1 MGLKKREVNTD
12 LDERPNGTVIL
23 YQVIIS
29 LLLGRLLLV
38 MDCICRGTIRLQRA
52 VPGDMVTESIVVLA
66 IDSIF
71 LITFKN
77 LLVLLLLV
85 LRRGRCIA
93 FLALRLSTGF
103 VVVVLLIVF
112 FLVVEIRRRW
122 HQR

>member
-1 MGLKKREVNTD
+1 
-12 LDERPNGTVIL
+12 
-23 YQVIIS
+23 
-29 LLLGRLLLV
+29 
-38 MDCICRGTIRLQRA
+38 
-52 VPGDMVTESIVVLA
+52 MVTESIVVLA
-66 IDSIF
+66 IDYIF
-71 LITFKN
+71 LITFEN

-103 VVVVLLIVF
+103 VVAVLLIVF